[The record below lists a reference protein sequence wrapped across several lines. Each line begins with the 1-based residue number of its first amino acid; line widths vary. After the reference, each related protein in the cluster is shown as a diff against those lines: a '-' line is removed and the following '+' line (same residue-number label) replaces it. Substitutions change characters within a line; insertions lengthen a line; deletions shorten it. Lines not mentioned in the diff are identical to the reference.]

1 MALFKKKKDEEK
13 KAPACACGGDCE
25 TFEATENEAESIK
38 NTNGALSI
46 KVLGVGCASCH
57 EQFEQAKKTVE
68 NMGLSVEV
76 EYITDLQKV
85 MEYGAMS
92 MPAVVVNEKIVVMGK
107 VLKAADFEKLLNKV
121 LQ

>member
-13 KAPACACGGDCE
+13 KAPVCACGGDCE

-57 EQFEQAKKTVE
+57 EQFEQAKKAVE

-121 LQ
+121 LL